1 VEIGLLL
8 VNYLSKFLVSSFNSV
23 GLVLGT
29 NVEMWRQSLPDGRL
43 KLSELL
49 AMYYSEDGVFEP
61 KYRACQRRDLYSEV
75 ASNTVMEEQVQKY
88 FHLSPSTQLSWDSSV
103 STVSDY
109 RLDNWGSITGRG
121 KGFFL

>member
-1 VEIGLLL
+1 MEIGSLL
-8 VNYLSKFLVSSFNSV
+8 VNYLAKFLVSSFDSV

-29 NVEMWRQSLPDGRL
+29 NVEKWKQFVPDSRL

-75 ASNTVMEEQVQKY
+75 APNTVMEEQVQKY
-88 FHLSPSTQLSWDSSV
+88 FHLSPSTQWSWGSSV
-103 STVSDY
+103 STVSVY
-109 RLDNWGSITGRG
+109 RLDN
-121 KGFFL
+121 